1 MDTRALCLARKSFI
15 IVFFHVHCIK
25 FFSPPSPI
33 RINVVYSLRVMQSSY
48 LLEKRKKDACAAPN
62 RKRVSFIFLRFPGV
76 IGKRGKRKLV
86 YRGRGFR
93 LSALLPA
100 FHGGIPRARLGAPF
114 FVGGRDLLFTAVQGM
129 RHNFLGRKSAF
140 ERGRRQERAGRLE
153 LSSP

>member
-1 MDTRALCLARKSFI
+1 MLENPLSLFSFTFTALN
-15 IVFFHVHCIK
+15 
-25 FFSPPSPI
+25 FFSPLSYKNQ
-33 RINVVYSLRVMQSSY
+33 RCLFVAYNAFLVSLRKK
-48 LLEKRKKDACAAPN
+48 EKRYSSAAPN
-62 RKRVSFIFLRFPGV
+62 RKRVSFIFLRFPSV